1 MGIYDRLSMKWQNI
15 ISIAFLTL
23 LSTLAI
29 IGWAYFLHFPW
40 AWLFHIIL
48 IIELFMLFA
57 VNYSEYQASS
67 VNGAGGWSTFGYIFF
82 QGAFVIT
89 ITVLRFI
96 IWIAERF
103 GLV

>member
-1 MGIYDRLSMKWQNI
+1 MSIYDQLSMKWQNI

-29 IGWAYFLHFPW
+29 IGWAFFLRFPW
-40 AWLFHIIL
+40 TWLFHIIL
-48 IIELFMLFA
+48 IIQLFMLFA

-82 QGAFVIT
+82 QSAFAIGIT
-89 ITVLRFI
+89 ALRFI
-96 IWIAERF
+96 IWIAELL